1 MFDYLKI
8 LKFVRIVIEI
18 GIICICMLCVI
29 IVKEWCKWNLVD
41 SKVFENNWKI
51 YVYDF
56 YIMFSN
62 MVKIDKDY
70 WE

>member
-1 MFDYLKI
+1 
-8 LKFVRIVIEI
+8 
-18 GIICICMLCVI
+18 MLCVI

-56 YIMFSN
+56 YIMFRN
-62 MVKIDKDY
+62 LVKIDKDY